1 MKIKKTNSSLC
12 LLCLCLLC
20 HRRTIKLVWSFKI
33 GKLIQ
38 VSPPKITKS
47 FMVAPLLIINSKKSA
62 SMNRDFLE
70 IKLYAHYLL
79 CLPEPE
85 RLDTKQ
91 FSCIEF
97 FNGLCLFLL
106 KVTYH
111 NVLTTYEFQFHS
123 WGISIF

>member
-1 MKIKKTNSSLC
+1 M
-12 LLCLCLLC
+12 
-20 HRRTIKLVWSFKI
+20 
-33 GKLIQ
+33 
-38 VSPPKITKS
+38 PPKIPKS
-47 FMVAPLLIINSKKSA
+47 FMDAPLLIINSKKSA